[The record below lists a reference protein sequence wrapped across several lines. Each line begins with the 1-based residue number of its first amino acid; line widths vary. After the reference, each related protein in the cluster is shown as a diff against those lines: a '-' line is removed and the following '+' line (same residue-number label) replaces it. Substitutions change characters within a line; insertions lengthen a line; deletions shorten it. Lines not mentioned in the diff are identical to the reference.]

1 MSEQPP
7 ASAGPGLGTELRFLK
22 GVGPRRAAALER
34 AGLRTADDLLH
45 RFPLRY
51 EDRSRLVRSS
61 DLRPGEAA
69 AIRGT
74 VVSTGLRQTR
84 RRGFSLFEMLLRDDA
99 GTFRAVWMNQPYL
112 KTAFPPGR
120 EVLLYGTPQWRDP
133 GGLRL
138 PNPQYELLGDGGG
151 DRREPESGGGE
162 EGGTGNGGGG
172 GEEGGTA
179 NGGGGGPDP
188 LHGAR
193 VVPVYERI
201 GALTTKQLR
210 ALVHRALAALPAD
223 LDDPLPA
230 DLRARRRLPDRRRAL
245 HEAHFPPPGAPLER
259 LNRFRTPAQVRLI
272 LEELFLFR
280 LGLEVRG
287 RARVRAH
294 KPHTVRVDDRV
305 RRSALAVLPFRLTAG
320 QKGALRTIVDDL
332 RRPHPMNR
340 LLQGDVGCGKTIVAL
355 LAALVALEN
364 GLQVAFMAP
373 TELLAEQH
381 YLTLRPLLAR
391 SRFRVVSLTGSQRA
405 KARRETLAA
414 LARGDA
420 HLAVGTHALVQPSV
434 AFRALGLAIIDEQ
447 HRFGVRQR
455 ATLREKGRRPD
466 VLVMT
471 ATPIPRS
478 LALTAYGDLDVSVI
492 RDRPP
497 GRTPVDTRMEP
508 ESRRGAVHALIDR
521 ELAAGRQAYVVYP
534 LVDESEKVDLQAAT
548 AMAGA
553 LARRFP
559 GRNVELLHGRMK
571 SDERE
576 TVMARF
582 AAGRAHV
589 LVATTVIEVGVDV
602 PGASVMVVEH
612 AERFGLAQL
621 HQLRGR
627 VGRGPGRA
635 WCRLLYREPL
645 SDVGRARLEAVA
657 GTTDGFALSERDL
670 ALRGPGEVLGTRQSG
685 LPTLRV
691 ANLVR
696 DRDIMEIARDEA
708 ERAASGGVAADV
720 LARLDAGWTERFGL
734 AGVG

>member
-1 MSEQPP
+1 MRRSVVSEQPP
-7 ASAGPGLGTELRFLK
+7 ASAGSGLRAELRFLK

-34 AGLRTADDLLH
+34 AGLRTSDDLLH

-112 KTAFPPGR
+112 KAAFSPGQR
-120 EVLLYGTPQWRDP
+120 VLLYGTPQWRDP

-138 PNPQYELLGDGGG
+138 PNPQYEVVGDGDG
-151 DRREPESGGGE
+151 DRREPENGPETGGGD
-162 EGGTGNGGGG
+162 GSGGG
-172 GEEGGTA
+172 GE
-179 NGGGGGPDP
+179 PRP
-188 LHGAR
+188 VHGAR

-201 GALTTKQLR
+201 GALTAKQLR
-210 ALVHRALAALPAD
+210 ALVHRALAALPDD

-245 HEAHFPPPGAPLER
+245 REAHFPPPGTPLDR

-287 RARVRAH
+287 RARAREG
-294 KPHTVRVDDRV
+294 KPHAVRVDDRI

-320 QKGALRTIVDDL
+320 QKSALRTIVDDL

-381 YLTLRPLLAR
+381 YLTLRPLLAG
-391 SRFRVVSLTGSQRA
+391 SRFRVVSLTGSQGA

-508 ESRRGAVHALIDR
+508 ESRRGAVHALIER

-534 LVDESEKVDLQAAT
+534 LVDESEKVDLQAAAVMVDT
-548 AMAGA
+548 

-559 GRNVELLHGRMK
+559 GRIVELLHGRMR

-576 TVMARF
+576 AVMARF

-602 PGASVMVVEH
+602 PAASVMVVEH

-635 WCRLLYREPL
+635 WCKLLYREPL

-670 ALRGPGEVLGTRQSG
+670 ELRGPGEVLGTRQSG

-691 ANLVR
+691 ADLVR
-696 DRDIMEIARDEA
+696 DRDVMEIARDEA
-708 ERAASGGVAADV
+708 ERALRGGVAADL
-720 LARLDAGWTERFGL
+720 LARLDAGWMERFGL